1 MGPVLT
7 EIAVTLLESPNS
19 THLKECSKVNQEQEA
34 RLQHID
40 AEIQL
45 AERQLR
51 FVQVK
56 KQIAETELDIVGLQQ
71 TLQQQTAE
79 GTPARSF

>member
-1 MGPVLT
+1 M
-7 EIAVTLLESPNS
+7 
-19 THLKECSKVNQEQEA
+19 NQEQEA
-34 RLQHID
+34 RLQHIET
-40 AEIQL
+40 EIQL

-71 TLQQQTAE
+71 TLQQQTAGE
-79 GTPARSF
+79 GLTIRSF

>member
-1 MGPVLT
+1 MTPQQET
-7 EIAVTLLESPNS
+7 QMQNLE
-19 THLKECSKVNQEQEA
+19 
-34 RLQHID
+34 
-40 AEIQL
+40 AEIQI

-71 TLQQQTAE
+71 TLQQQLGQT
-79 GTPARSF
+79 TPVTSF